1 MGKKLNQSKHSF
13 TWIIDK
19 AATATEKGSK
29 HEQCT
34 VCNYAKT
41 AVEIPI
47 EETQTYYSITEGAGS
62 SYVLQS
68 GNSLTIR
75 GNGEFSKF
83 TGIKVDGVLIGK
95 ENYDVK
101 SGSTVVTLKSSY
113 LNTLSTGT
121 HNLEIL
127 WTDGSANTT
136 FTIQASVNPNPDNKN
151 QGTDT
156 NSDTQPTTQNNTTQT
171 TNKAPKTGDY
181 NNLWVWAAWLVVSEI
196 IFAGSVYYR
205 KKKHL

>member
-47 EETQTYYSITEGAGS
+47 EETQTSYSITEGAGS

-101 SGSTVVTLKSSY
+101 SGSSSKKSIDTLAKEVIAGKWGNGEERKQKLTAAGY
-113 LNTLSTGT
+113 
-121 HNLEIL
+121 
-127 WTDGSANTT
+127 
-136 FTIQASVNPNPDNKN
+136 
-151 QGTDT
+151 
-156 NSDTQPTTQNNTTQT
+156 
-171 TNKAPKTGDY
+171 DY
-181 NNLWVWAAWLVVSEI
+181 NAVQKRVNEMLS
-196 IFAGSVYYR
+196 
-205 KKKHL
+205 